1 MKRRKRAGRQDENF
15 ILSDGTMEHGD
26 YDTEDY
32 ADFISNGMTNNE
44 KIDALEYYETFLSP
58 QNGDEG

>member
-1 MKRRKRAGRQDENF
+1 
-15 ILSDGTMEHGD
+15 MEHGD

>member
-1 MKRRKRAGRQDENF
+1 
-15 ILSDGTMEHGD
+15 MEHGE
-26 YDTEDY
+26 YDSADY

>member
-1 MKRRKRAGRQDENF
+1 MKRRKMPEPQDENF
-15 ILSDGTMEHGD
+15 ILSDGSMEHGD
-26 YDTEDY
+26 YNAEDY